1 MPGHCTATD
10 RAPSLPV
17 THMSHPH
24 NRHGGLCSKG
34 WRLSLLSHTASAL
47 QALFPPRS
55 CSASTSQSLRPLSH
69 CPREN
74 TRSKHCHNFSWAF
87 NFHLLSKQICIFN
100 KHQTKYNKILMT
112 NTCKCQCFPV
122 PSSAQRFQGRQHEYP
137 SVSDVLFLWQLLD
150 VLTAPSETLA
160 LLNHLN
166 KAQWAMFELI

>member
-1 MPGHCTATD
+1 MGDSAPRAGDSPSCHTQPVLSRLCFLPGAAQPAPPSPSGLSPTAPG
-10 RAPSLPV
+10 R
-17 THMSHPH
+17 TH
-24 NRHGGLCSKG
+24 
-34 WRLSLLSHTASAL
+34 
-47 QALFPPRS
+47 
-55 CSASTSQSLRPLSH
+55 
-69 CPREN
+69 
-74 TRSKHCHNFSWAF
+74 SKHCHNFSWVF

-160 LLNHLN
+160 LLNPLN